1 MASCP
6 TGGLQYSYSATR
18 NNGQITQTTDTLSGE
33 TIGYQYDAL
42 KRLTSASSTPISG
55 STPTAWTQNFQYDGF
70 GSLTAKVLNGTS
82 MPIAVNALTNQLSN
96 ANYDLNGNM
105 TSGVGAT
112 LTYDA
117 SNRMLS
123 AAEVSGG
130 TEYYGYSPDNKRM
143 YRLTASGTE
152 EWTFYGGYG
161 EKLGVFQYSTSAGL
175 YPVRSNVQFAG
186 RTIIDDNFPVSQDRV
201 GTNRANRARF
211 MPFGDEITSTSND
224 REKFATYTRDSYTG
238 LDYADQRF
246 YASTYGRF
254 NTPDPARSAKAKNP
268 LSWNR
273 YSYTRGDPVNRNDP
287 KGLCTMAPD
296 FSLQSDDFATDPYYY
311 EYNGYQDLGEGDC
324 TVFTTDVVDADTPA
338 GSQYLADQ
346 VIQQVNSNNP
356 GGFINAFAA
365 YSTWAGV
372 SAGLG
377 LVQAASAF
385 AEGVSAADTLL
396 LGPGPYAAAGGAV
409 SSGYVQ
415 IAGVIGAAS
424 INIPPDVWAVMTTGE
439 RGAAL
444 TGYISSALNLGAQVV
459 FTSDPA
465 LATGWTQFEY
475 NFITQQLGKQVVQMG
490 TSWVVE
496 P

>member
-1 MASCP
+1 MAGAPGGTPAYTTETMAYNTNGQMVSQNWSTP
-6 TGGLQYSYSATR
+6 SSSLGTTGGLQYSYSATQ

-42 KRLTSASSTPISG
+42 KRLTSAASTPISG

-112 LTYDA
+112 LTYDS

-186 RTIIDDNFPVSQDRV
+186 RTIIDDNFPVFQDRV
-201 GTNRANRARF
+201 GTNRANGARF
-211 MPFGDEITSTSND
+211 MPYGDEITSTSSD

-254 NTPDPARSAKAKNP
+254 NTPDPKGRRAARKRNP
-268 LSWNR
+268 QSWNL
-273 YSYTRGDPVNRNDP
+273 YSYVHGDPINRNDP
-287 KGLCTMAPD
+287 RGLCSVSPD
-296 FSLQSDDFATDPYYY
+296 GNTFVSSDLYGDTLGYLALENYGYDY
-311 EYNGYQDLGEGDC
+311 EYDGDC
-324 TVFTTDVVDADTPA
+324 YDNISIDVTVDGLSEDVSIGDLTYA
-338 GSQYLADQ
+338 SQ
-346 VIQQVNSNNP
+346 VIGQVAQDNP
-356 GGFINAFAA
+356 GGFLDAFKD
-365 YSTWAGV
+365 SSEEIVGDL
-372 SAGLG
+372 GLG
-377 LVQAASAF
+377 
-385 AEGVSAADTLL
+385 
-396 LGPGPYAAAGGAV
+396 
-409 SSGYVQ
+409 
-415 IAGVIGAAS
+415 
-424 INIPPDVWAVMTTGE
+424 
-439 RGAAL
+439 
-444 TGYISSALNLGAQVV
+444 
-459 FTSDPA
+459 
-465 LATGWTQFEY
+465 
-475 NFITQQLGKQVVQMG
+475 QLRK
-490 TSWVVE
+490 
-496 P
+496 